1 MARYMLTRQGQS
13 EELIPETE
21 LPLEKD
27 LHDVL
32 TQHPQLLPAEDLGL
46 GSLLVVGRES
56 SLTSGYADLVL
67 VDDHGHV
74 CLAEVKKAGN
84 PDTRQVVAQ
93 LLDYAAALWGQSL
106 AEFDQGV
113 VTPYLQ
119 SLAENDGLSDLLSH
133 LGDAFDDPESGDER
147 APQILQRVEQTL
159 ETGDFTLVVAAPEI
173 PLGVQRVLEYLNARG
188 QRFYALEVSYFKG
201 PTECFVPR
209 LVVMPAATGPSA
221 ASSTPPIDRETFI
234 ERLPVHVH
242 GAAAEFLDRAQE
254 MGADITW
261 NTYGP
266 SIRVERDKTKQVAYL
281 ETKRLGVTIQP
292 SSDFPEE
299 PFATAAR
306 RLIEIN
312 VGHAQSWWHTAAWTD
327 MTEAQASNLLAVAL
341 DLIADLV
348 PATPWT
354 ELQTTRTV
362 SFDRNDHNV
371 WIKSVP
377 KLSDLQGSR
386 LRGELTHAPSRDTA
400 TVELVPL
407 KAGAAGWR
415 PRIVSRPAAEIW
427 PPNVYEGQYE
437 LRIEAIAAPAEAAS

>member
-1 MARYMLTRQGQS
+1 MARYMLTREGLS

-46 GSLLVVGRES
+46 SSLVVVGRES

-67 VDDHGHV
+67 VDDQGHV
-74 CLAEVKKAGN
+74 CLVEVKKAGN
-84 PDTRQVVAQ
+84 PDTRHVVAQ
-93 LLDYAAALWGQSL
+93 LLDYAAALWGQTI
-106 AEFDQGV
+106 AQFDQGV
-113 VTPYLQ
+113 VTPYLKSGQ
-119 SLAENDGLSDLLSH
+119 DGPSDLLAH
-133 LGDAFDDPESGDER
+133 LGDAFDDPESGEER
-147 APQILQRVEQTL
+147 APQIMQRLEQTL

-201 PTECFVPR
+201 PTEFVPR

-221 ASSTPPIDRETFI
+221 TSSTSPTDRVTFI
-234 ERLPVHVH
+234 DQLPVHVQ

-254 MGADITW
+254 IGADVTW

-266 SIRVERDKTKQVAYL
+266 SIKVERDKTRQVAYL
-281 ETKRLGVTIQP
+281 ETKRLGITIQP
-292 SSDFPEE
+292 SGDFPEE
-299 PFATAAR
+299 PFATAAQ
-306 RLIEIN
+306 RLKTMN
-312 VGHAQSWWHTAAWTD
+312 VGQPQSWWHTAAWTD
-327 MTEAQASNLLAVAL
+327 MRESQASDVLAVGL

-348 PATPWT
+348 PATAWT
-354 ELQTTRTV
+354 PLEPTRTV
-362 SFDRNDHNV
+362 TFDRNDHNL

-377 KLSDLQGSR
+377 ELSDLQGIR
-386 LRGELTHAPSRDTA
+386 LRGELTRLPSSDKA

-415 PRIVSRPAAEIW
+415 PRIVTRPAAEIW
-427 PPNVYEGQYE
+427 PRNVYEGQYE
-437 LRIEAIAAPAEAAS
+437 LRIEAVAADANPSSSP